1 MKKVINIL
9 ILMIIFSAL
18 IWGGLNYTWM
28 KIGFQTPGELEND
41 ANYVQ
46 ELIAKKAI
54 VGNVEMGEWSLI
66 LDDGS
71 DLILEGRSIV
81 YAVQNR
87 FIPSEG
93 DVILLSGFLDE
104 LGNFE
109 IAGMKNVDSGAELTL
124 RDQNGQP
131 LWGRGGGGNRK

>member
-1 MKKVINIL
+1 
-9 ILMIIFSAL
+9 
-18 IWGGLNYTWM
+18 M

-46 ELIAKKAI
+46 ELIEKKAI

-109 IAGMKNVDSGAELTL
+109 IACMKNVDSGEELTL